1 MDKLTFVNAAYIKN
15 LPTEKLYEALLEYLQ
30 TFEKDFYEN
39 IFLKAEKIYNIAILT
54 ELKTRLTTL
63 KEFISL
69 T

>member
-15 LPTEKLYEALLEYLQ
+15 LPIEKLYEALGEYLQ
-30 TFEKDFYEN
+30 TFEEGFYEN
-39 IFLKAEKIYNIAILT
+39 VFLKAEKKYNIAILI

-63 KEFISL
+63 KEFIAL